1 MVLYR
6 VFMAESSFL
15 QIKETMVFY
24 FASISI
30 SAIATF
36 KSKVRSQVQNLYP
49 GTDLNKHTMCRHTY
63 HHYPN
68 CGHIANYTVMGCLEF
83 TNQLRYLANME
94 RHLSCDDIKISHD
107 LLPADHPDL
116 CLQCA
121 YDWKSTYPQQD
132 HETQLPKRNRAMEGL
147 NAVYPIIDFKA
158 RMVGPK
164 RSPDTNIIH
173 ETRTDIYQSN
183 SARRAPE
190 CMCSAC
196 IRLASVRSD
205 VREDLDFLTCGSPM
219 SLDSQCF
226 DTFDPSC
233 DVELDVFHDLGFDL
247 HEVTDPWSQ
256 FDLDH
261 ERHGA
266 CIPAGGGFD
275 VCDFDNLF
283 PTLCDFDHL
292 SYISSI
298 DFSHIDE
305 NDIFGPMPET
315 VTDCLAQLDL
325 DCVED
330 HTTDS
335 TKIDLL
341 AELPSH
347 KDVILELV
355 QAFRTGITSNDITP
369 EISTTAKK
377 SKITQESLDIS
388 KTPTLNHF
396 DSKTSL
402 WRASMSSASS
412 PQFRNS
418 ADKWFSGLELSSFG
432 TEDNIDTLVRRGAN
446 AEFLDF
452 SDDEEGGCLL
462 AGW

>member
-1 MVLYR
+1 
-6 VFMAESSFL
+6 
-15 QIKETMVFY
+15 
-24 FASISI
+24 
-30 SAIATF
+30 
-36 KSKVRSQVQNLYP
+36 
-49 GTDLNKHTMCRHTY
+49 MCRHTY

-158 RMVGPK
+158 RM
-164 RSPDTNIIH
+164 
-173 ETRTDIYQSN
+173 SN
-183 SARRAPE
+183 SARRAPG

-196 IRLASVRSD
+196 IRSASVRSD
-205 VREDLDFLTCGSPM
+205 VREDLDSLTCGSPM
-219 SLDSQCF
+219 SLDSLCF

-233 DVELDVFHDLGFDL
+233 DVELDL
-247 HEVTDPWSQ
+247 
-256 FDLDH
+256 DLDH

-266 CIPAGGGFD
+266 CILTGGGFD
-275 VCDFDNLF
+275 VCDIDNLF
-283 PTLCDFDHL
+283 PTLCNFDHL

-305 NDIFGPMPET
+305 NDIFEPMPEI

-369 EISTTAKK
+369 EISTTAIK

-388 KTPTLNHF
+388 KTPTLNHS

-432 TEDNIDTLVRRGAN
+432 TEDNIDTLVRHGAN

>member
-1 MVLYR
+1 
-6 VFMAESSFL
+6 
-15 QIKETMVFY
+15 
-24 FASISI
+24 
-30 SAIATF
+30 
-36 KSKVRSQVQNLYP
+36 
-49 GTDLNKHTMCRHTY
+49 MCRYTY

-83 TNQLRYLANME
+83 TNQLRYLANVE
-94 RHLSCDDIKISHD
+94 KHLSCDDIKISHD

-121 YDWKSTYPQQD
+121 YDWKSTNPQQD
-132 HETQLPKRNRAMEGL
+132 HETQVPKRKRDLEGL
-147 NAVYPIIDFKA
+147 NAAYPIIDFKA
-158 RMVGPK
+158 RMVGPRK
-164 RSPDTNIIH
+164 SPDTNVIH

-183 SARRAPE
+183 PVRRDPE
-190 CMCSAC
+190 CTCSAC
-196 IRLASVRSD
+196 IELASIRSD
-205 VREDLDFLTCGSPM
+205 VREDLDFLTCGSSM
-219 SLDSQCF
+219 SLDSPF
-226 DTFDPSC
+226 IDTFDSSC
-233 DVELDVFHDLGFDL
+233 VIDLDVSHDFGPNL
-247 HEVTDPWSQ
+247 HEMTDPCSQ

-261 ERHGA
+261 QRHGA
-266 CIPAGGGFD
+266 YIPAGGGFD
-275 VCDFDNLF
+275 VCDIDNIF
-283 PTLCDFDHL
+283 PTLCDLDHL
-292 SYISSI
+292 SYVSSI
-298 DFSHIDE
+298 VFSHIDE
-305 NDIFGPMPET
+305 NDSFEPMPGI

-325 DCVED
+325 DCMED
-330 HTTDS
+330 HATDS

-355 QAFRTGITSNDITP
+355 QAFRTGIISYDITP
-369 EISTTAKK
+369 EISTTANN
-377 SKITQESLDIS
+377 SKPTQEPLDIS
-388 KTPTLNHF
+388 KTPTLNHS

-412 PQFRNS
+412 PEFHIS

-432 TEDNIDTLVRRGAN
+432 TEDNIDTLVRHGAN

>member
-1 MVLYR
+1 
-6 VFMAESSFL
+6 
-15 QIKETMVFY
+15 
-24 FASISI
+24 
-30 SAIATF
+30 
-36 KSKVRSQVQNLYP
+36 
-49 GTDLNKHTMCRHTY
+49 
-63 HHYPN
+63 
-68 CGHIANYTVMGCLEF
+68 
-83 TNQLRYLANME
+83 
-94 RHLSCDDIKISHD
+94 
-107 LLPADHPDL
+107 
-116 CLQCA
+116 
-121 YDWKSTYPQQD
+121 
-132 HETQLPKRNRAMEGL
+132 MEGL
-147 NAVYPIIDFKA
+147 NAAYPIIDFKA

-164 RSPDTNIIH
+164 RSRDTNIIH

-205 VREDLDFLTCGSPM
+205 VREDLDLLTCGSPM
-219 SLDSQCF
+219 SLDSLCL

-247 HEVTDPWSQ
+247 HEIADPYSQ

-275 VCDFDNLF
+275 VCDIHNIV

-292 SYISSI
+292 SNPSSI
-298 DFSHIDE
+298 NFSHIDE
-305 NDIFGPMPET
+305 NDSFEPMPEI
-315 VTDCLAQLDL
+315 VTDCLVQLDL

-330 HTTDS
+330 HATDS

-341 AELPSH
+341 AGLPSH
-347 KDVILELV
+347 EDVIMELV
-355 QAFRTGITSNDITP
+355 QAFRTGITSSDITS
-369 EISTTAKK
+369 EISTTANE
-377 SKITQESLDIS
+377 SKPTQGSLDIS
-388 KTPTLNHF
+388 KTPTLNHS

-412 PQFRNS
+412 PEFRNS
-418 ADKWFSGLELSSFG
+418 ADKWFTGLEISLFG
-432 TEDNIDTLVRRGAN
+432 TEDNIDTLVRQGAT

-452 SDDEEGGCLL
+452 SEDEEGGCLL